1 VAAFD
6 RADRHKGVNVKFL
19 EQLSKFSEA
28 MLEIP
33 FVAARGLFTQDPGQ
47 DLDQD
52 HGQGGERALQQ
63 AGWKAYDAWIELL
76 SESANGLYAS
86 PEVGVS
92 VGRSMEASLKWQR
105 LGSAMTGAF
114 FAALWPAVGLPS
126 AAELTEL
133 RAEVGA
139 LRDDLAVARL
149 EVAEARAEEL
159 DAAAGERQVDD
170 QLTAMWNGR
179 WSPAATPFVPER
191 GKDAPAN

>member
-1 VAAFD
+1 MAGEY
-6 RADRHKGVNVKFL
+6 HKGVNVKFF

-33 FVAARGLFTQDPGQ
+33 LVAARSMVAPDGSQNGTQQ
-47 DLDQD
+47 
-52 HGQGGERALQQ
+52 LQR
-63 AGWKAYDAWIELL
+63 AGWKAYDAWMQLL
-76 SESANGLYAS
+76 SESTDGLYAS
-86 PEVGVS
+86 PEVGAS

-139 LRDDLAVARL
+139 LRDDLAAARL
-149 EVAEARAEEL
+149 EAEEARASEIEL
-159 DAAAGERQVDD
+159 PAGETQVDD

>member
-1 VAAFD
+1 M
-6 RADRHKGVNVKFL
+6 NVKFF

-28 MLEIP
+28 MLEMP
-33 FVAARGLFTQDPGQ
+33 YVAARSMLAQDR
-47 DLDQD
+47 DQD
-52 HGQGGERALQQ
+52 RSQRGERELQQ
-63 AGWKAYDAWIELL
+63 AGWKAYDAWIQLL

-86 PEVGVS
+86 PEVGAS
-92 VGRSMEASLKWQR
+92 VGRSMEASLRWQR

-149 EVAEARAEEL
+149 EAEEARAAEV
-159 DAAAGERQVDD
+159 DVAAGVRQVADP
-170 QLTAMWNGR
+170 LTAMWNGG
-179 WSPAATPFVPER
+179 WTPEVAPFVRKRSE
-191 GKDAPAN
+191 DAPAN

>member
-1 VAAFD
+1 
-6 RADRHKGVNVKFL
+6 VNVKFF

-33 FVAARGLFTQDPGQ
+33 LVAARSMVAQDRSQNGEQ
-47 DLDQD
+47 D
-52 HGQGGERALQQ
+52 LQQ
-63 AGWKAYDAWIELL
+63 AGWKAYDAWVQLVD
-76 SESANGLYAS
+76 ESANGLYAS
-86 PEVGVS
+86 PEVGAS

-139 LRDDLAVARL
+139 LRDDLAGARL
-149 EVAEARAEEL
+149 EAEEARAAQIEL
-159 DAAAGERQVDD
+159 PAGDEPQVGER
-170 QLTAMWNGR
+170 LTAMWNGG
-179 WSPAATPFVPER
+179 WTPEVAPFVRKR
-191 GKDAPAN
+191 GDNAPAN